1 MKLSPKQVENLLD
14 FACGGRFGASQ
25 SMVDLQTEGVAALC
39 NILALR
45 HVAYLADEV
54 GLGKTMQA
62 LGVAA
67 QVLHRKPGARILV
80 ITPRESVQNG
90 WAAEFQR
97 FNTYVKRF
105 KSELSLQAHP
115 SLRAWLGGLPDD
127 TSIAL
132 LRHTSFARPVYLND
146 GTGRWADVVQALGL
160 PQVDTLRDMPPASKD
175 KDAVSRVFNEFFAR
189 ATNRWF
195 KREQIEFELVIVDEA
210 QCLRHPE
217 NQSNTV
223 LRLLLQ
229 GQVRN
234 WLFVSAT
241 PAHSGVDNIATL
253 MNQYP
258 VSTKGPIITRDML
271 VSTNNFAAL
280 KETMSRYMIRRPR
293 TFLINGR
300 QLAKNDYRRD
310 DSTSMAMTCQA
321 PLDTLSIALVQKYLV
336 SVLADNGNRFRS
348 GYMASFESLS
358 DSLQGRATGASVR
371 HALLPETPEEDSH
384 AAGDDFYVDP
394 YHPQTRDTSALDTD
408 FLQALSADFS
418 RRFQI
423 DLPHPKIDGVEN
435 DLRLAAF
442 GDRVTGR
449 VGGVKTLVFCRRLG
463 SVRVLRQR
471 LMARYQASIEARCS
485 DVWGRRLDW
494 TAGFE
499 APHDEGEDG
508 LEDSADPPIDA
519 GTDDDLNQVR
529 VALRNKGWLQRFAA
543 TFRDGQRNALVF
555 EQNWFARIS
564 ADAGSHSITSARR
577 IPLELWAEA
586 NAASL
591 RAGKRYRRHQVR
603 YLTWHALARWP
614 DEVFGLTP
622 KRAAHWQA
630 IVRELYPDQSVY
642 ERVAPSEDGRSVS
655 PEPDL
660 LDIDSLWARLE
671 AADIRLT
678 FPGGAGKPCE
688 FDDAIARQTLGNLLG
703 QYLRLTDTLIDLRCA
718 DLAARANGGDMLTH
732 FTGWL
737 LGDDV
742 DARRLRDILQ
752 AWVEHRVLIL
762 SSALGELQASAP
774 LRGCPER
781 FEFLAMLDPV
791 VGVTGGGQGH
801 KRPIQQFNTPGM
813 PWVMVGT
820 DTIREGVNLHLFCDR
835 VMHYGVA
842 WTAGDLEQRVGRVDR
857 YFSRIERRL
866 GEPVSRD
873 GVRATLDIHYPHL
886 ADTLERQQIE
896 AILDRKKTSDNAMA
910 STSDVFATATTDF
923 IELDAV
929 SDSPVPDAA
938 PAVTP
943 FGTERHLP
951 RRSRT
956 ERILRVPTAST
967 MESTRD

>member
-1 MKLSPKQVENLLD
+1 MKLSPDRIKNLLD
-14 FACGGRFGASQ
+14 FSCGGRFGASQ

-39 NILALR
+39 NILTLR

-67 QVLHRKPGARILV
+67 QMLHRKPGARILV
-80 ITPRESVQNG
+80 ITPRENVQNG

-97 FNTYVKRF
+97 FNTYVQRS
-105 KSELSLQAHP
+105 KSNLSLQAHP
-115 SLRAWLGGLPDD
+115 TLRAWLGGLPGD

-132 LRHTSFARPVYLND
+132 LRHTSFARPVYLTD
-146 GTGRWADVVQALGL
+146 ATSRWPDVVQTLGL
-160 PQVDTLRDMPPASKD
+160 PQIGTLKDMPPACKD
-175 KDAVSRVFNEFFAR
+175 KGAVSRVFNEHFAR
-189 ATNRWF
+189 VTNRWF

-210 QCLRHPE
+210 QCLRHHE

-253 MNQYP
+253 MNKYP
-258 VSTKGPIITRDML
+258 DSTKGPIITRDML
-271 VSTNNFAAL
+271 ADTNNFAAL

-300 QLAKNDYRRD
+300 QLGKNDYRRD
-310 DSTSMAMTCQA
+310 DPASLAMTCQA

-336 SVLADNGNRFRS
+336 SVLADSGNRFRS

-358 DSLQGRATGASVR
+358 DSLQSHATGTSDR
-371 HALLPETPEEDSH
+371 HALQPEVSEEDTNAVH
-384 AAGDDFYVDP
+384 DDFYVDP
-394 YHPQTRDTSALDTD
+394 HHPQTRDTTAPDAD
-408 FLQALSADFS
+408 FLQTLNADFS
-418 RRFQI
+418 RRFRL
-423 DLPHPKIDGVEN
+423 DLPHPKIDGVED

-442 GDRVTGR
+442 GDRATGR

-471 LMARYQASIEARCS
+471 LMVRYLASIEARCS
-485 DVWGRRLDW
+485 DVWGCTLDW
-494 TAGFE
+494 TTGFE
-499 APHDEGEDG
+499 SPHDESDDG
-508 LEDSADPPIDA
+508 IEDSADADPPAEA

-529 VALRNKGWLQRFAA
+529 VALRNKGWLRRFAA

-564 ADAGSHSITSARR
+564 VDAGIDPVISAQR
-577 IPLELWAEA
+577 IPPALWAEA

-614 DEVFGLTP
+614 GEVFGLAP
-622 KRAAHWQA
+622 ERATHWQT
-630 IVRELYPDQSVY
+630 ILRELYPDQSVY
-642 ERVAPSEDGRSVS
+642 DCVAPPEDGRPVS

-660 LDIDSLWARLE
+660 LAIDSLWARLE
-671 AADIRLT
+671 VADTRLA
-678 FPGGAGKPCE
+678 FPGGAGMPCE
-688 FDDAIARQTLGNLLG
+688 LDDAIARQTLGNLLG

-718 DLAARANGGDMLTH
+718 DLAARANGGDMLSH
-732 FTGWL
+732 FMRWL
-737 LGDDV
+737 LSDDV
-742 DARRLRDILQ
+742 DALRLRDILQ
-752 AWVEHRVLIL
+752 AWIEHHFLIL
-762 SSALGELQASAP
+762 SSAVGDPQASTP
-774 LRGCPER
+774 PRGCPER
-781 FEFLAMLDPV
+781 FDFLAMLDPV
-791 VGVTGGGQGH
+791 VGVTGGGHGH
-801 KRPIQQFNTPGM
+801 KRLIQQFNTPGM
-813 PWVMVGT
+813 PWVMIGT

-866 GEPVSRD
+866 GEPLTNDSD
-873 GVRATLDIHYPHL
+873 RATLDIHYPHL
-886 ADTLERQQIE
+886 ADTLERRQIE
-896 AILDRKKTSDNAMA
+896 IILDRKKTSDSAM
-910 STSDVFATATTDF
+910 TSAGDVFATGTQDT
-923 IELDAV
+923 IEIDAV
-929 SDSPVPDAA
+929 ADRPAA
-938 PAVTP
+938 GAASAVTP
-943 FGTERHLP
+943 FCTKRHLP
-951 RRSRT
+951 R
-956 ERILRVPTAST
+956 P
-967 MESTRD
+967 